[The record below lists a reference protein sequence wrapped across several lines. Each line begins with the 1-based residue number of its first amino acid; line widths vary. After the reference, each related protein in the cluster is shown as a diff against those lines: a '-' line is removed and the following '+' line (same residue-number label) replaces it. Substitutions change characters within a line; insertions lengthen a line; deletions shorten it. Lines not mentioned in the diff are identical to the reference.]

1 MFKLQNGL
9 VPPYLAEICPPLTKD
24 RTTYNLRSGMN
35 ITVPQLRTTT
45 YQKSFFPQSIK
56 DWNGLDNA
64 IRNVKTIDTFKDK
77 QKLSTGYTTNHL
89 YHQYPSRAAINHT
102 RLRLG
107 LSALSAQRFDYN
119 HIDNPKCLLCNA
131 PSEDL
136 VHYFLLC
143 PAHATHRDTFLRET
157 CLILNNNDIEVEF
170 RSQRHRNLFINIV
183 LKGTKLLSDANNK
196 NKK

>member
-1 MFKLQNGL
+1 MRRNNHKDGL
-9 VPPYLAEICPPLTKD
+9 
-24 RTTYNLRSGMN
+24 N
-35 ITVPQLRTTT
+35 IGKIGTV
-45 YQKSFFPQSIK
+45 S
-56 DWNGLDNA
+56 
-64 IRNVKTIDTFKDK
+64 
-77 QKLSTGYTTNHL
+77 
-89 YHQYPSRAAINHT
+89 INHT

-183 LKGTKLLSDANNK
+183 LKGTKLLSEANNK
-196 NKK
+196 KIVEITQNYIKDSQRFP